1 MPSASELIDRGW
13 EARRKGRLQ
22 EAHSDLAQAVRAC
35 RDDAAEPSELVR
47 ALKALAHVERDLG
60 RDEEG
65 RALYEEAE
73 ALDRGR
79 QDVLSLAHTV
89 RHLGDVHR
97 DAGRTR
103 DAERCYL
110 EALSLYEAS
119 LDAPVLDVAN
129 ALRPLAILRESQD
142 RIEESRELWAR
153 ARALYA
159 EAGIDAGVRECD
171 AHLSDVERSD

>member
-22 EAHSDLAQAVRAC
+22 EAHRDLSEAVRAC
-35 RDDAAEPSELVR
+35 RDDVPEPSELVR

-60 RDEEG
+60 RGEEG

-97 DAGRTR
+97 DAGRIR

-110 EALSLYEAS
+110 EALSLYEAR
-119 LDAPVLDVAN
+119 LDAPALDVAN

-142 RIEESRELWAR
+142 RTEESRELWAR
-153 ARALYA
+153 ARTLYA
-159 EAGIDAGVRECD
+159 EAGVDAGVEECD
-171 AHLSDVERSD
+171 AHLSDQEGRS

>member
-1 MPSASELIDRGW
+1 MPSVSELIDRGW
-13 EARRKGRLQ
+13 AARRKGRL
-22 EAHSDLAQAVRAC
+22 EDAHRDLDEAVRAC
-35 RDDAAEPSELVR
+35 RDAAEPSELVR
-47 ALKALAHVERDLG
+47 ALKALAHVERDLD

-110 EALSLYEAS
+110 EALSLYDS
-119 LDAPVLDVAN
+119 RLDAPVLDVAN
-129 ALRPLAILRESQD
+129 AVRPLAILRESQD
-142 RIEESRELWAR
+142 RTEEARELWER
-153 ARALYA
+153 ARTGYA

-171 AHLSDVERSD
+171 ARLSNLEGRS